1 MPNTLTKSR
10 AFILLAEVDQV
21 DAVVARSSVQPVLI
35 FKHSRTCGTSAQAHE
50 EVSTLLAGTLEA
62 PVYLVDV
69 RSARQVS
76 NAIAQRFGI
85 RHESPQ
91 VLLLA
96 GGRVRW
102 SASHYH
108 VNEREILQALQAL
121 AVTVPLS

>member
-1 MPNTLTKSR
+1 MPNTLTTRRS
-10 AFILLAEVDQV
+10 FILLTDLDQL
-21 DAVVARSSVQPVLI
+21 DAAVARSSVEPVLI
-35 FKHSRTCGTSAQAHE
+35 FKHSRTCGTSAEAHE

-76 NAIAQRFGI
+76 NAITERFGI

-91 VLLLA
+91 VLLLE

-121 AVTVPLS
+121 SGTAALA

>member
-1 MPNTLTKSR
+1 MPNTLTTRRS
-10 AFILLAEVDQV
+10 FILLTDLDQL
-21 DAVVARSSVQPVLI
+21 DAAVARSSVEPVLI
-35 FKHSRTCGTSAQAHE
+35 FKHSRTCGTSAEAHE
-50 EVSTLLAGTLEA
+50 EVSTLLAGALEA

-91 VLLLA
+91 MLLLE

-121 AVTVPLS
+121 SGTAALA